1 MNVIRKE
8 IHEYASR
15 CAAEARKLS
24 EEVDMD
30 TQKMSIV
37 EKEAEDFLKVMLH
50 IHLSKV
56 FEHILPLFHNI
67 CRLKFLNM

>member
-1 MNVIRKE
+1 
-8 IHEYASR
+8 
-15 CAAEARKLS
+15 
-24 EEVDMD
+24 MD